1 MGSQQ
6 HKTCNVWPKIQK
18 RDCPGG
24 PVVRTS
30 SSNAGRAGSIPGEGA
45 IKIFFNGPHKKKKLK
60 KIRYKEVGE
69 YDSQPL

>member
-1 MGSQQ
+1 MGQNKVLRQLKDCNKMDSQQ

-24 PVVRTS
+24 PVERTS

-45 IKIFFNGPHKKKKLK
+45 IKIFF
-60 KIRYKEVGE
+60 
-69 YDSQPL
+69 